1 MILYL
6 FLIGAN
12 FALQKGKTIFLGIWG
27 IGLATRSAALNSV
40 PVIANC
46 WVLRQDGQL
55 VANGEVLGK
64 LDESIDEGDC
74 IVWLHFIIFVG
85 VWSAESHVSK
95 YSFLKRKFQGVAFDH
110 IELKF
115 YKNGVLLPLS
125 ISNVKGQVST
135 FSIKKWNRTISL
147 LFLVKFH
154 ESE

>member
-74 IVWLHFIIFVG
+74 IV
-85 VWSAESHVSK
+85 
-95 YSFLKRKFQGVAFDH
+95 
-110 IELKF
+110 
-115 YKNGVLLPLS
+115 
-125 ISNVKGQVST
+125 
-135 FSIKKWNRTISL
+135 
-147 LFLVKFH
+147 
-154 ESE
+154 